1 MKAED
6 VRIDDTATLLAVK
19 RKINEII
26 DDVKRVRTGWQG
38 EDDSVHE
45 LLKAVE
51 EAIADTRG
59 NLMAAASLI
68 LNEEVDKVAKEDRS

>member
-1 MKAED
+1 MKPED

-26 DDVKRVRTGWQG
+26 EDISRVRANWQG
-38 EDDSVHE
+38 EDDSVQG
-45 LLKAVE
+45 LLKDVE
-51 EAIADTRG
+51 ETIADTRG

-68 LNEEVDKVAKEDRS
+68 LNEEVDKVTKEDEP